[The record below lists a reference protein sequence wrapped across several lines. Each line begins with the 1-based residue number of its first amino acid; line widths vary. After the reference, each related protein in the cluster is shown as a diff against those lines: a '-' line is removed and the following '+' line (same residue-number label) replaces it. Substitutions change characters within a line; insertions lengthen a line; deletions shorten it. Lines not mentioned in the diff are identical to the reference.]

1 MIKEKIAYIPGYNDS
16 PNDVS
21 FNILSKYVNKNYEL
35 VAIDYDEENV
45 DIDSL
50 KSELK
55 SLGIYK
61 VIGLSLGGFIALN
74 LGNEFKKMVFNPC
87 MKPSVELPKLG
98 VPEKMVAKYTSIEND
113 FFSNLQGNKLDKATT
128 CGFFSDF
135 DELFGPHGYKFR
147 FKSYYRHAYNLKCGH
162 QIEDSAIKKIA
173 YRIKMFFDFENVSIV
188 FKVIDRNLCLK

>member
-1 MIKEKIAYIPGYNDS
+1 MGKEKIAYIHGYNGS

-35 VAIDYDEENV
+35 LGIDYDEENI

-50 KSELK
+50 KSKLK
-55 SLGIYK
+55 SLGISK
-61 VIGLSLGGFIALN
+61 VIGSSLGGFIALN

-98 VPEKMVAKYTSIEND
+98 APEKIVEKYTSIENT
-113 FFSNLQGNKLDKATT
+113 FFSNLQGNELDKATT
-128 CGFFSDF
+128 CGFFGDS
-135 DELFGPHGYKFR
+135 DELLGPYGYKFL
-147 FKSYYRHAYNLKCGH
+147 FKSYYRNAYNIRCGH

-173 YRIKMFFDFENVSIV
+173 YRIRIFFDYENISIV
-188 FKVIDRNLCLK
+188 FKVIDGNLC

>member
-1 MIKEKIAYIPGYNDS
+1 MTKEKIAYIHEYNGS

-35 VAIDYDEENV
+35 VDIDYDEENI

-50 KSELK
+50 KLELK
-55 SLGIYK
+55 SLGISK

-98 VPEKMVAKYTSIEND
+98 APEKMVAKYTSIENT
-113 FFSNLQGNKLDKATT
+113 FFFNLKGDELDKATT
-128 CGFFSDF
+128 CGFFGDS
-135 DELFGPHGYKFR
+135 DELFGPYGYKLL
-147 FKSYYRHAYNLKCGH
+147 FKSYYRNAYNIKCGH
-162 QIEDSAIKKIA
+162 KLEDSAIKKIA
-173 YRIKMFFDFENVSIV
+173 YRIKMFFEYKNTSII
-188 FKVIDRNLCLK
+188 FP